1 MTTTSKH
8 HLFNQPTCVVEKIL
22 LQPTLNILD
31 RCAISQTCKT
41 LHKFTSTLYSIFDFP
56 LSPSNITSLSHK
68 KSLAIKP
75 QELKSVPI
83 IAVRSGV
90 YNVAIGSDGDDYS
103 AIFFNRKGIVRVV
116 KVRTKKDG
124 VSIECLYSVLVQ
136 RMLFTCTK
144 FKDKVLLI
152 ESPPGKDYFAH
163 TNTLQDIIE
172 KFGKIALRKHYG
184 FKLNSCP
191 SSSSSNSTSQ
201 TTDKAVTTANPSS
214 STTNSEVDI
223 DFIVWQN
230 TKPTRDM
237 LLKGIVGMIRR
248 FRQREQANSKEF
260 STSTGCSEQR
270 WYIKV
275 LMQFHYRYLMC
286 QQKLYVYGNS
296 LRKRHMEIMNFLTN
310 EFKGS
315 LLSTFSNEWSYNNE
329 NESNSSNGIFSFVLM
344 DLSKN
349 SSSPSKKLS
358 KSIGLTSSISSEEIE
373 KQLAQLNERHLFLRT
388 LMEKFKSVILAN
400 QGLDSCS
407 IVFRNFQLQSVYE
420 DLRTNLTK
428 ILHKREKVSE
438 VIETTAIKLQLI
450 LKSLYEQDIRNKY
463 SAMNKE
469 LARQGINVQLNNND
483 LKKSSAKS
491 VTTTSSSSFNSITT
505 TSTTIPR
512 LTTYINTFNTTSTLP
527 AYTTTTITSSPTTI
541 TSLASSA
548 TNEKRKDISKLAVTI
563 PHQSDHDLSAESIL
577 DALLLQIPFEHIF
590 SRKMFIKLLAQR
602 HFETMCAEYGD
613 HTARIDY
620 DDYCSSSNEDLSDDG
635 FFNNNNDSSSSAD
648 NNDDSDFFHHHYYNS
663 SGRSF
668 FYDIE
673 TGQHV
678 SQDYARKFFINWF
691 EQNYKKF
698 CYKLVEIGDWLNATC
713 YFLFISKN
721 LLKDDC
727 NWVEQ
732 YDESEGVCTTEWRF
746 EIVEKVEKEL
756 INLTNDVVRPALLK
770 KNCCTDI
777 DEDNMIKIWKTWWLY
792 ACSEVLDN
800 IETSNAKTV
809 LEKMEDILEMKS
821 SYATTSTCTTCT
833 NKGKDKENETA

>member
-31 RCAISQTCKT
+31 RCAISVTCKT

-163 TNTLQDIIE
+163 TSTLQDIIE

-184 FKLNSCP
+184 FKLNLSP

-201 TTDKAVTTANPSS
+201 STDTAVTTANPSS

-230 TKPTRDM
+230 TKSTRDM

-260 STSTGCSEQR
+260 STSTGCGEQR

-286 QQKLYVYGNS
+286 QQKLYVFGNS
-296 LRKRHMEIMNFLTN
+296 LRKRHTEIMNFLTN

-315 LLSTFSNEWSYNNE
+315 LLSTFSNDWSYYNE

-373 KQLAQLNERHLFLRT
+373 KRLAQLNERHLFLRT

-407 IVFRNFQLQSVYE
+407 IVFRNFQLQSIYE

-438 VIETTAIKLQLI
+438 VIEITAIKLQLI

-469 LARQGINVQLNNND
+469 LARQGINVQLNNKD
-483 LKKSSAKS
+483 LKKSSVKS
-491 VTTTSSSSFNSITT
+491 VITTSSSSFNSITT

-541 TSLASSA
+541 TSLTSSA

-635 FFNNNNDSSSSAD
+635 FFNNNNDSSSAD
-648 NNDDSDFFHHHYYNS
+648 NNDYSDFFHHHYYNS

-821 SYATTSTCTTCT
+821 SYATASTCTTCT

>member
-68 KSLAIKP
+68 KPLAIKP
-75 QELKSVPI
+75 QELKCVPI

-103 AIFFNRKGIVRVV
+103 AIFFNKKGIVRVV
-116 KVRTKKDG
+116 KARTKKDG

-152 ESPPGKDYFAH
+152 ESPSGKDYFAH
-163 TNTLQDIIE
+163 TSILQDIIE
-172 KFGKIALRKHYG
+172 KFGKIALYKHYG
-184 FKLNSCP
+184 FKLDSCPSSP
-191 SSSSSNSTSQ
+191 SSSSSSSTNSTLQSS
-201 TTDKAVTTANPSS
+201 TDTVVTTANSSS
-214 STTNSEVDI
+214 STTNSEVDV

-230 TKPTRDM
+230 TKPSRDM

-260 STSTGCSEQR
+260 STSTGCGEQR

-296 LRKRHMEIMNFLTN
+296 LRKRHTEIMNFLTN

-315 LLSTFSNEWSYNNE
+315 LLSTFSNDWSFNNE

-358 KSIGLTSSISSEEIE
+358 KSIGLSSTFSSEEIE

-400 QGLDSCS
+400 QGIESCS

-428 ILHKREKVSE
+428 ILHKHEKVSE
-438 VIETTAIKLQLI
+438 VIENTAIKLQLI
-450 LKSLYEQDIRNKY
+450 LKTLYEQDIRNKY

-483 LKKSSAKS
+483 LKKSSTKS
-491 VTTTSSSSFNSITT
+491 ITTTPSSSFNLT
-505 TSTTIPR
+505 TSSTAVPR
-512 LTTYINTFNTTSTLP
+512 LTTYINTFSTASPLP
-527 AYTTTTITSSPTTI
+527 AYTTTTTVTSLPTTI
-541 TSLASSA
+541 ASS
-548 TNEKRKDISKLAVTI
+548 TSPVINEKRKDISKLAVNI

-635 FFNNNNDSSSSAD
+635 FFNNHDDSSSNAD

-673 TGQHV
+673 TGQHL
-678 SQDYARKFFINWF
+678 
-691 EQNYKKF
+691 
-698 CYKLVEIGDWLNATC
+698 KLVIG
-713 YFLFISKN
+713 
-721 LLKDDC
+721 
-727 NWVEQ
+727 
-732 YDESEGVCTTEWRF
+732 
-746 EIVEKVEKEL
+746 
-756 INLTNDVVRPALLK
+756 
-770 KNCCTDI
+770 
-777 DEDNMIKIWKTWWLY
+777 
-792 ACSEVLDN
+792 
-800 IETSNAKTV
+800 
-809 LEKMEDILEMKS
+809 
-821 SYATTSTCTTCT
+821 
-833 NKGKDKENETA
+833 